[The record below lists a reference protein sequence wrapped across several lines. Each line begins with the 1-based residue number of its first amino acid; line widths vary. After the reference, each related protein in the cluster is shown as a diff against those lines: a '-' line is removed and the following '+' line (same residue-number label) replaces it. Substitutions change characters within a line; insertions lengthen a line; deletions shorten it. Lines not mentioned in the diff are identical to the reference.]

1 MNTLHDIWRYRRLLW
16 DLVAQDFRSRYAGS
30 VVGVFWNIVQ
40 PAAQV
45 FIFAVLLARIIGSR
59 LPDSMRMQ
67 EIDDP
72 FALSIYIC
80 AGLLPWIVFNETIM
94 RTSTTFLAHSN
105 LIKKVAFPHPLL
117 VLYQVIS
124 GLITLA
130 IMCAL
135 LVLVALVTGH
145 RVGVSM
151 VWLPVLLILQ
161 GVFMY
166 GLGLLL
172 ATITA
177 HFRDMPQIVG
187 IVLQLWFWL
196 TPIVYARDLMNVL
209 APWGL
214 GPVLLRINPLYHFTN
229 LYQNILFKQVVYFD
243 FLPNSVIP
251 STDQFA
257 AKLALVTGLGV
268 AVVMAATMFYEKL
281 RHELPDQI

>member
-1 MNTLHDIWRYRRLLW
+1 MSTLRDIWRYRRLLW
-16 DLVAQDFRSRYAGS
+16 DLVVQDFRSRYAGS
-30 VVGVFWNIVQ
+30 VIGVFWNVVQ

-67 EIDDP
+67 EVDDP

-117 VLYQVIS
+117 VLYQVVS

-135 LVLVALVTGH
+135 LVIVAIATGH
-145 RVGVSM
+145 RIGVCIL
-151 VWLPVLLILQ
+151 WLPVLILLQ

-177 HFRDMPQIVG
+177 HFRDMPQIIG

-214 GPVLLRINPLYHFTN
+214 GPTLLRINPLYHFTN
-229 LYQNILFKQVVYFD
+229 LYQNILFKHVVYFD
-243 FLPNSVIP
+243 FLPNALIP
-251 STDQFA
+251 ATDQFL
-257 AKLALVTGLGV
+257 AKLALVSALGIF
-268 AVVMAATMFYEKL
+268 VVFAATLFYEKL

>member
-1 MNTLHDIWRYRRLLW
+1 MNALLDIWRFRRLLW
-16 DLVAQDFRSRYAGS
+16 DLVRQDFRSRYAGS
-30 VVGVFWNIVQ
+30 VIGVFWNVVQ

-72 FALSIYIC
+72 YALSIYIC

-124 GLITLA
+124 GLFTLA
-130 IMCAL
+130 IMCL
-135 LVLVALVTGH
+135 LLLLVALATGH
-145 RVGVSM
+145 RIGLSI
-151 VWLPVLLILQ
+151 VWLPVLILLQ
-161 GVFMY
+161 GVFTY

-177 HFRDMPQIVG
+177 HFRDMPQIIG

-209 APWGL
+209 APWGI

-229 LYQNILFKQVVYFD
+229 LYQNILFKHVVYFD
-243 FLPNSVIP
+243 FLPNALVP
-251 STDQFA
+251 PTDQFT
-257 AKLALVTGLGV
+257 AKLVLISALGLALV
-268 AVVMAATMFYEKL
+268 AAATLFYAKL